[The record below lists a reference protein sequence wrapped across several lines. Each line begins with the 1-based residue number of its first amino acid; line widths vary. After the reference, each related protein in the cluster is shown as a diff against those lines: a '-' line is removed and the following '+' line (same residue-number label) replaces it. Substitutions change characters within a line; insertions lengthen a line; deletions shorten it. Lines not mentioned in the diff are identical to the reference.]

1 MARVPGALVDT
12 LLISRAILSKVTE
25 SKIDKGHEGSKVLIV
40 GTSKIP
46 NRSKIP
52 FLFKL
57 KKYYILSQ
65 IPLGFFQRKKG
76 KKTNPKLFFTYSYSV
91 LCLEGGCNSAWKYLM
106 CGNTLF

>member
-1 MARVPGALVDT
+1 MPGALVDT
-12 LLISRAILSKVTE
+12 LFISRAILPKVTD
-25 SKIDKGHEGSKVLIV
+25 SKIAKGHEGSKVLIV

-65 IPLGFFQRKKG
+65 IREKREE
-76 KKTNPKLFFTYSYSV
+76 NKL
-91 LCLEGGCNSAWKYLM
+91 
-106 CGNTLF
+106 